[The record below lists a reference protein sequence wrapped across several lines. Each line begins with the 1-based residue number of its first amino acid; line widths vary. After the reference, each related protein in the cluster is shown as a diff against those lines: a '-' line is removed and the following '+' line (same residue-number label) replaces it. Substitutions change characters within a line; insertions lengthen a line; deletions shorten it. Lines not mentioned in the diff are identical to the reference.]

1 MLDWLIVYSFSF
13 WIFKLIVQYKFFCF
27 IWFKIQSPSN
37 NTEVFEL
44 SLEPIASFKIIKLRR
59 EDFSPTGGVL
69 DLDKNGFLK
78 LRDKSLAS
86 EPDGI
91 CWLFQYHQVN
101 QRGLQSDWC
110 NARDL
115 SLRFVRVKSLMNNN
129 RNSIHYLYLWICS
142 KFKTPFLQ
150 KRLQPRNSH
159 AICRDAKVHVV

>member
-1 MLDWLIVYSFSF
+1 MLVNLIEFVD
-13 WIFKLIVQYKFFCF
+13 CF
-27 IWFKIQSPSN
+27 N
-37 NTEVFEL
+37 VTEL
-44 SLEPIASFKIIKLRR
+44 TR
-59 EDFSPTGGVL
+59 EDFSPIGAKL

-78 LRDKSLAS
+78 LRDESLAS

-91 CWLFQYHQVN
+91 CCLFQDHQVN
-101 QRGLQSDWC
+101 QRGLWSDWC
-110 NARDL
+110 NEWDL

-159 AICRDAKVHVV
+159 AICRDAKEHVV